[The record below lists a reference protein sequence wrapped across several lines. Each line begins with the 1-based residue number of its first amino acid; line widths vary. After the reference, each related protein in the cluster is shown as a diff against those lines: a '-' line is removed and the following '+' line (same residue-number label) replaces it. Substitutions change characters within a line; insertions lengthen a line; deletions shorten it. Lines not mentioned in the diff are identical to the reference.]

1 MAAVSSGGSVCCLP
15 DCPARPLP
23 AHLLLCAPTAVPTTL
38 RSKRPATL
46 PAPLRTAAQH
56 APVHWWSLWWRLSQ
70 KRATRRARL
79 VGRGTHCSY
88 STQHIHLS
96 VSGGSNPPSPYDPSP
111 ATPTLAIPP
120 PPAGVP
126 FHLQVDIA
134 TLSQSD
140 VMLALTNCLDV
151 LLPAITTAG
160 LDINALADLA
170 TCPTP
175 TCLGLPGASAD
186 APAPAPEAE
195 LTQGM

>member
-1 MAAVSSGGSVCCLP
+1 M
-15 DCPARPLP
+15 
-23 AHLLLCAPTAVPTTL
+23 
-38 RSKRPATL
+38 
-46 PAPLRTAAQH
+46 
-56 APVHWWSLWWRLSQ
+56 
-70 KRATRRARL
+70 
-79 VGRGTHCSY
+79 
-88 STQHIHLS
+88 I
-96 VSGGSNPPSPYDPSP
+96 PPQPP
-111 ATPTLAIPP
+111 PTLAT

-140 VMLALTNCLDV
+140 VTLALTNCLDV

-175 TCLGLPGASAD
+175 TCLGLPGANAA